1 MENSTLRRSYASDL
15 QGYRN
20 SPFYNVYGALDG
32 IAIEQEL

>member
-15 QGYRN
+15 QGCRN

-32 IAIEQEL
+32 ITIEQEL